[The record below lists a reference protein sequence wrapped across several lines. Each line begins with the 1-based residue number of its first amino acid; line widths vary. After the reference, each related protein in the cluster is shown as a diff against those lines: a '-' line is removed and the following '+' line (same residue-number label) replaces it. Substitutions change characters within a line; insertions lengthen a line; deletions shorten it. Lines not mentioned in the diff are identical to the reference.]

1 MGLVGVVLSAHNVY
15 DNLTYDGNSFNSTNN
30 TWTPSLYGTYTQW
43 NGSTTFTSSD
53 KPLVSGTTC
62 YQVVKP
68 ASTTLSYS
76 ASTDATNNKYS
87 WSQACTVVA
96 TANTY
101 ESYTVDYDVDFIAA
115 TWVFSYSGTG
125 QQWVAPKAGTYKMEC
140 WGANGGPSPYSGS
153 SYAVP
158 GIGGYTAG
166 DLALSS
172 NHNLYVYVGEV
183 GKNNVKTLGS
193 YNVGGWNGGGISS
206 KNAGGTEG
214 YEPGSGGGGSTD
226 IRCIQHSSGT
236 WGYNSSTV
244 TVDASVKTRIMVAGG
259 GGGCGYVLHHNYNSE
274 IGGCGGG
281 LIGEP
286 GTAYGAT
293 PSTISDNYNT
303 STSVSPGGTQT
314 ESPEPSSWNWD
325 YRRGAFGRAS
335 QQLLDT
341 DSYGCGAG
349 GGWYGGVKGIGNGGG
364 GGSSFISGHP
374 GCNAI
379 NTSTGVHLGQST
391 KITYSGIT
399 YEFHNTVMIDG
410 DGYSW
415 TSASQTRVY
424 SSATVP
430 GLPKIG
436 STTASKPGVPSKPTQ
451 TNNNNGY
458 CRITYIPD

>member
-1 MGLVGVVLSAHNVY
+1 
-15 DNLTYDGNSFNSTNN
+15 
-30 TWTPSLYGTYTQW
+30 
-43 NGSTTFTSSD
+43 
-53 KPLVSGTTC
+53 
-62 YQVVKP
+62 
-68 ASTTLSYS
+68 
-76 ASTDATNNKYS
+76 
-87 WSQACTVVA
+87 
-96 TANTY
+96 
-101 ESYTVDYDVDFIAA
+101 
-115 TWVFSYSGTG
+115 
-125 QQWVAPKAGTYKMEC
+125 
-140 WGANGGPSPYSGS
+140 
-153 SYAVP
+153 
-158 GIGGYTAG
+158 
-166 DLALSS
+166 
-172 NHNLYVYVGEV
+172 
-183 GKNNVKTLGS
+183 
-193 YNVGGWNGGGISS
+193 
-206 KNAGGTEG
+206 
-214 YEPGSGGGGSTD
+214 
-226 IRCIQHSSGT
+226 
-236 WGYNSSTV
+236 
-244 TVDASVKTRIMVAGG
+244 MVAGG